1 MRRLLLPMAIAALAA
16 PLHAAGKKAPAPAL
30 PPGVPSADAIVGHVR
45 DCLAA
50 SGTPSPSFAVL
61 SQRGWQ
67 QGSITTPDGKPQP
80 AALFSKPNDMTMLVV
95 FQQGPNAGRCM
106 VMSPVVDL
114 AGDAAVRTRM
124 ATLLGKPIVSTDG
137 LKQAWKT
144 ATQTVVLE
152 PMGTEKA
159 RGIRIAVKFTEG
171 R

>member
-1 MRRLLLPMAIAALAA
+1 MRRLLLPLAIAALSA
-16 PLHAAGKKAPAPAL
+16 PLHAAGKKPAAPAL

-45 DCLAA
+45 DCMAA
-50 SGTPSPSFAVL
+50 SGTPSPSFTVL

-95 FQQGPNAGRCM
+95 FMQGPNAGRCM
-106 VMSPVVDL
+106 IMSPVVDL
-114 AGDAAVRTRM
+114 AGDQAVRSRL
-124 ATLLGKPIVSTDG
+124 ATLLGKPLISADG

-144 ATQTVVLE
+144 ATQTIVLE
-152 PMGTEKA
+152 PMGTAQA
-159 RGIRIAVKFTEG
+159 RGVRIAVKFAEG

>member
-1 MRRLLLPMAIAALAA
+1 MRRLLPALAIATLAV
-16 PLHAAGKKAPAPAL
+16 PLHAAGKTAAPAAL

-45 DCLAA
+45 DCMAA
-50 SGTPSPSFAVL
+50 SGTPSPSFSVL
-61 SQRGWQ
+61 TQRGWQ

-80 AALFSKPNDMTMLVV
+80 AALFSKPSDMTMLVV

-114 AGDAAVRTRM
+114 AGDQAVRARM
-124 ATLLGKPIVSTDG
+124 ATLLGKPLVSADG

-159 RGIRIAVKFTEG
+159 RGVRIAVKFTEG

>member
-1 MRRLLLPMAIAALAA
+1 MRRLLLPLAIAALSA
-16 PLHAAGKKAPAPAL
+16 PLHAAGKKPAAPAL

-45 DCLAA
+45 DCMAA
-50 SGTPSPSFAVL
+50 SGTPSPSFTVL

-95 FQQGPNAGRCM
+95 FMQGPNAGRCM
-106 VMSPVVDL
+106 IMSPVVDL
-114 AGDAAVRTRM
+114 AGDQAVRSRL
-124 ATLLGKPIVSTDG
+124 ATLLGKPLISADG

-144 ATQTVVLE
+144 ATQTIVLE
-152 PMGTEKA
+152 PMGTAQA
-159 RGIRIAVKFTEG
+159 RGGRIAVKFAEG